1 MDYRELSEEK
11 IHERAVWVYGLAREV
26 APDLPL
32 KQDAVISDTML
43 CTGDDL
49 YQEDYERLAEFIRA
63 VHEGR
68 YRNVPRDLIRAM
80 MDYVDAHQPC
90 SYAQLLSHSNDEQ
103 PDWFQCLMFPD
114 LRVVMKDYCR
124 AARDAKV

>member
-1 MDYRELSEEK
+1 MDYRKLSEEK
-11 IHERAVWVYGLAREV
+11 IHEKAVWVHRLAREV

-43 CTGDDL
+43 CTGYDL
-49 YQEDYERLAEFIRA
+49 YQKDYERLAEFIRA

-68 YRNVPRDLIRAM
+68 YRDDRQDHIAAM
-80 MDYVDAHQPC
+80 MVFVDEHSPC
-90 SYAQLLSHSNDEQ
+90 SYTNLMRYANEER
-103 PDWFQCLMFPD
+103 PEWFRCMFD
-114 LRVVMKDYCR
+114 GGVRAVMKEYCR